1 MMARERRK
9 SLPEPLMLLVLVGAS
24 VVASVVAGVAGFGAG
39 IILLPV
45 LAWIVGVKAAV
56 PVLTITML
64 LGNIS
69 RVWWS
74 RGDVDRAVA
83 VRFVAGAIPASAL
96 GAVIYA
102 GSSSEG
108 LSRVIGLFLLVGLPL
123 RRLLITHDVRVRLSH
138 FPLLGAAFGALSS
151 LVVTTGPVMTPFFLA
166 YGLRRG
172 AYIAT
177 DSVCAFAMHIARG
190 AAFARLR
197 VLTWESV
204 AVGLLLGLTM
214 FLGSWIGRRLLDR
227 MSDRFF
233 LVVIEGLVLIMGLH
247 FLLVPR

>member
-9 SLPEPLMLLVLVGAS
+9 SLPDPVLLLVLVGAA

-45 LAWIVGVKAAV
+45 LAWVLGVKAAV

-69 RVWWS
+69 RMWWS
-74 RGDVDRAVA
+74 RADVDRAVA
-83 VRFVAGAIPASAL
+83 VRFIVGAVPASAL
-96 GAVIYA
+96 GAWVYA

-108 LSRVIGLFLLVGLPL
+108 LSRVIGAFLLVGLPL
-123 RRLLITHDVRVRLSH
+123 RRLLITRNVRVRLVH
-138 FPLLGAAFGALSS
+138 FPFLGAALGALSS

-177 DSVCAFAMHIARG
+177 DSICAFAMHIARG

-197 VLTWESV
+197 VISWDGV

-227 MSDRFF
+227 MSERLF
-233 LVVIEGLVLIMGLH
+233 LVVIEGLVVVMGLH